1 MTRVWTETFPDYLSF
16 YRATYG
22 SALVGVHDSAI
33 PGVGFIEARQ
43 GAGDW
48 SDAPQP
54 DLVIAKCVRGGG
66 MATIDLG
73 AGRFHENILST
84 SGIVVSP
91 DTATS
96 IYMEEPHLLR
106 AMGIPFRFLL
116 DLAIEQDLPLD
127 GDFGAVHCAPFSNPF
142 VYAVFDELWTE
153 TQTGNPR
160 GRLFAEAGLIAMSA
174 TLCHLAQ
181 APMKVATGG
190 LAAWQL
196 RRTTE
201 HLHDRVGETVSLKE
215 LAAIARL
222 SVFHFCRSFKTS
234 TGLTPH
240 RYQTQLRIERAKALL
255 EDTAITVTE
264 IAPLV
269 GYETPQAFSRM
280 FRQAVGTSPTTY
292 RRHL

>member
-1 MTRVWTETFPDYLSF
+1 MTRIWTETFPDYVSF

-22 SALVGVHDSAI
+22 SSLVGVHETAI
-33 PGVGFIEARQ
+33 PGVGFIEAKQ

-73 AGRFHENILST
+73 AGQFSQNILSA

-106 AMGIPFRFLL
+106 AIGVPYKILFE
-116 DLAIEQDLPLD
+116 LAPDQTLPLD
-127 GDFGAVHCAPFSNPF
+127 GDFRAVHRAPFSNPF
-142 VYAVFDELWTE
+142 VYAVFDELWE
-153 TQTGNPR
+153 ESQTGNPR
-160 GRLFAEAGLIAMSA
+160 GRLFAEAGLLAITA

-201 HLHDRVGETVSLKE
+201 HLRDRVGETVTLKE

-222 SVFHFCRSFKTS
+222 SV
-234 TGLTPH
+234 
-240 RYQTQLRIERAKALL
+240 
-255 EDTAITVTE
+255 
-264 IAPLV
+264 
-269 GYETPQAFSRM
+269 
-280 FRQAVGTSPTTY
+280 
-292 RRHL
+292 